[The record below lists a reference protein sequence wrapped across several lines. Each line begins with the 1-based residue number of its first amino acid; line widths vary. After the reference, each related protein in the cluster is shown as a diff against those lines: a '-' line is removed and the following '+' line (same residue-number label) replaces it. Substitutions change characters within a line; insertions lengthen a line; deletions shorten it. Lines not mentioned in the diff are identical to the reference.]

1 MRTRQLVGF
10 ILAGAFLSASVA
22 CAQDSQPLG
31 DAARQVRVRKQQKE
45 AKAKDVPPKSNDG
58 QPTKSTRKVVTN
70 EDFPEHV
77 GSTLTSARTSRTALP
92 TYAPPSYE
100 TPKGSAEQWKAV
112 IQGQKT
118 AMASMQR
125 AIDNLTDSI
134 EHPKTCVTDCAQQ
147 NFSQRMK
154 EQQLDSMK
162 AQLEA
167 QQKRLEDLQELA
179 RKQGF
184 GSAVYDP

>member
-10 ILAGAFLSASVA
+10 ILAGAFLSVSVA
-22 CAQDSQPLG
+22 WAQDSQPLG

-45 AKAKDVPPKSNDG
+45 AKAKDAPAKSNDG

-70 EDFPEHV
+70 EDIPEHV
-77 GSTLTSARTSRTALP
+77 GSTLTSARNSRTP
-92 TYAPPSYE
+92 PYTYVPPSYG
-100 TPKGSAEQWKAV
+100 TPQAPAEQWKAMF
-112 IQGQKT
+112 QAQKS
-118 AMASMQR
+118 AMTSLQQ

-134 EHPKTCVTDCAQQ
+134 EHPKTCITDCEQQ
-147 NFSQRMK
+147 NLSQRMK
-154 EQQLDSMK
+154 AQQLDSMK